1 MGKKMRKWIITLI
14 FTIIIIVSILSFI
27 FINYKSDVDAINNIN
42 VRLDGIDIFNMKITS
57 FKLILKVEILNPSNR
72 TINQLSSNFDIFIEN
87 NYIGEGNFSNV
98 NIEKNSNISK
108 DVIITIYYSG
118 LANAT
123 IDIIKN
129 LVNEGE
135 FSLKIKGTVY
145 AKALFGMSIIKQTFN
160 ATKTYP

>member
-135 FSLKIKGTVY
+135 FSLNIKGTVY

-160 ATKTYP
+160 ATKTYL